1 MYVWEG
7 WGGGGV
13 HTEVCEP
20 RYVDV
25 QKVKKEERKGRREEE
40 RDGRE

>member
-1 MYVWEG
+1 VWEG
-7 WGGGGV
+7 RDGEGV
-13 HTEVCEP
+13 HMEVCEP

-25 QKVKKEERKGRREEE
+25 QKVKEEEREGRREEE